1 MHFAIPLPDRWRQMD
16 PQVFMASWMKDFV
29 SEKQSK
35 QCPGEQYPILMS
47 GFYIWAPAQTSTQI
61 HMHTAHAH
69 THMERQDE
77 IRRTWIIKIRSS
89 KSPSSNSHITYHIS
103 HITYHSKIPYCSLLL
118 RTLSWPRNYRTS
130 ALANPQTCQ
139 DWPVQCAKKVS
150 LSKEGR
156 PG

>member
-16 PQVFMASWMKDFV
+16 PRVFMASWMKDFV

-61 HMHTAHAH
+61 YMHTAHAH

-103 HITYHSKIPYCSLLL
+103 HIIPKSRIAPYFSEHYLGQETTEQVPL
-118 RTLSWPRNYRTS
+118 RTHKHVKTGQSS
-130 ALANPQTCQ
+130 
-139 DWPVQCAKKVS
+139 VQRK
-150 LSKEGR
+150 
-156 PG
+156 

>member
-16 PQVFMASWMKDFV
+16 PRVFMASWMKDFV

-61 HMHTAHAH
+61 YMHTAHAH

-103 HITYHSKIPYCSLLL
+103 FQSPLLL
-118 RTLSWPRNYRTS
+118 PTS
-130 ALANPQTCQ
+130 QNIIL
-139 DWPVQCAKKVS
+139 AKKLQNKCPCEPTNMSRLASPVCKE
-150 LSKEGR
+150 SKSFQSR
-156 PG
+156 